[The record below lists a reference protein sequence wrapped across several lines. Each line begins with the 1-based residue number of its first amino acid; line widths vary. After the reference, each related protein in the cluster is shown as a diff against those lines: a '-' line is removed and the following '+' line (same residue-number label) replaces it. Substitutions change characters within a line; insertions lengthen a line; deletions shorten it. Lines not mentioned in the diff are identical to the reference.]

1 MSIKSNIIVTAMAG
15 LALGASSCGKYLD
28 VNNNPNVAQNATV
41 KTLLPSAELYLG
53 AAMGT
58 DLQINGSIWAQYWT
72 QGPDG
77 KEYISLDQYDP
88 KAEAYNMGWHNLYT
102 GASNFYQ
109 LYKIADEQFKGQYKA
124 IALLMQAYT
133 FQTLADGWGDVP
145 FTEALKGQYADGH
158 LVNPKYD
165 SQRVV
170 YRGIVTQID
179 SALGMIN
186 TSDANGPSSDD
197 IIYGGDMNKWRKF
210 GNTLKLRTL
219 LRIADVD
226 PVYAKEK
233 MDAMFAKN
241 PQFIGD
247 GEDAVIHYASAT
259 GNNNPLYAELSSTA
273 LSGAQQL
280 AASKTIIDTL
290 VANNDV
296 RGFAFYTST
305 GVNGLVGI
313 NQSEFDVK
321 LPSGSYSIP
330 SSAVGADKSNMG
342 SAIAPVHLLTSWESH
357 FLQSEAFA
365 RGLATGNDAQ
375 AYYDGVRASFNYY
388 GNAILAATGV
398 TASVAFTNY
407 MTATPANYW
416 AVFPTTGTVAER
428 VRYIAT
434 QKWFA
439 MCGNQGF
446 EAWTEWR
453 RTGYPDFLVS
463 PKNSRIG
470 TKMPLRF
477 LYPAS
482 ERSTNS
488 QYPGEQPVTKNV
500 WWDVL

>member
-1 MSIKSNIIVTAMAG
+1 
-15 LALGASSCGKYLD
+15 
-28 VNNNPNVAQNATV
+28 
-41 KTLLPSAELYLG
+41 
-53 AAMGT
+53 
-58 DLQINGSIWAQYWT
+58 
-72 QGPDG
+72 
-77 KEYISLDQYDP
+77 
-88 KAEAYNMGWHNLYT
+88 
-102 GASNFYQ
+102 
-109 LYKIADEQFKGQYKA
+109 
-124 IALLMQAYT
+124 
-133 FQTLADGWGDVP
+133 
-145 FTEALKGQYADGH
+145 
-158 LVNPKYD
+158 
-165 SQRVV
+165 
-170 YRGIVTQID
+170 
-179 SALGMIN
+179 
-186 TSDANGPSSDD
+186 
-197 IIYGGDMNKWRKF
+197 
-210 GNTLKLRTL
+210 
-219 LRIADVD
+219 
-226 PVYAKEK
+226 
-233 MDAMFAKN
+233 
-241 PQFIGD
+241 
-247 GEDAVIHYASAT
+247 
-259 GNNNPLYAELSSTA
+259 
-273 LSGAQQL
+273 
-280 AASKTIIDTL
+280 

-357 FLQSEAFA
+357 FLQAEAFT

-388 GNAILAATGV
+388 GNAIFAATGV

-453 RTGYPDFLVS
+453 RTGYPDFLVT